1 MKVEEVLKE
10 LEDVFIDRSILWLSI
25 EEAKYWG
32 MNCIYYTLT
41 VEPHFTLGIAAFEII
56 VSYEE
61 LIPIAVL
68 LQIPQQKVKELTLDR
83 IAQVVKRFQGY
94 IYGAGDE
101 YGILIPLNE
110 DALQRVFTE
119 YIPQIG
125 RELIGVEVRPK
136 IDGFYLDYLRPSG

>member
-1 MKVEEVLKE
+1 MKVDEVFKE
-10 LEDVFIDRSILWLSI
+10 LENVFIDRSILWLSI

-41 VEPHFTLGIAAFEII
+41 VEPYFTLGIAAFEII

-68 LQIPQQKVKELTLDR
+68 LQIPQQKVRELTLDR
-83 IAQVVKRFQGY
+83 ITQVVKRFQGY

-101 YGILIPLNE
+101 YGILIPLDE
-110 DALQRVFTE
+110 DVLQRVFTD
-119 YIPQIG
+119 YIPQIS
-125 RELIGVEVRPK
+125 RELIGIEIKPR
-136 IDGFYLDYLRPSG
+136 IDGFYLDYIRPLG